1 VRAHQDIEIE
11 DLHADLE
18 YLARLLE
25 DQKLKNVQ
33 DGRLLQG
40 AQEELER
47 MHEVM
52 EQMNG
57 RMRALQRE
65 ARERA
70 DCVALLSQ
78 KLGSLHEELAR
89 KEEEWSRKRIFLQSR
104 GFDTQHETCARRLN
118 LAEAAKKLASQ
129 KLELDEL
136 RMEHDKCPA
145 VIARLRKQMWDTKDA
160 LEMDY
165 DLLQGSAGML
175 LAELPLPPAS
185 AASGDDACAAEHPVH
200 QASTLSVIL
209 SMRTELAHT
218 RMAHGQHVATLASK
232 DLQIEELNAG
242 LVHLDKSLTRELCGR
257 LALAEQVAKLED
269 MLVVTEQKLQ
279 KHRQSLCACLARK
292 EAKMATMRQQL
303 ATMRQQLAEA
313 DQRHALLSGECWV

>member
-1 VRAHQDIEIE
+1 
-11 DLHADLE
+11 
-18 YLARLLE
+18 
-25 DQKLKNVQ
+25 
-33 DGRLLQG
+33 
-40 AQEELER
+40 

-145 VIARLRKQMWDTKDA
+145 VIAELRKQIKDTTDA
-160 LEMDY
+160 LE
-165 DLLQGSAGML
+165 
-175 LAELPLPPAS
+175 
-185 AASGDDACAAEHPVH
+185 
-200 QASTLSVIL
+200 
-209 SMRTELAHT
+209 
-218 RMAHGQHVATLASK
+218 
-232 DLQIEELNAG
+232 
-242 LVHLDKSLTRELCGR
+242 TRELCGR
-257 LALAEQVAKLED
+257 LAVAKLED

-279 KHRQSLCACLARK
+279 KHRQSLCACLAGK
-292 EAKMATMRQQL
+292 EAKM